1 MFKPS
6 IKSPLR
12 HLLIGFLVCTL
23 LLGGAGISLVES
35 PAGAGSVD
43 DAKRKVGQIA
53 DQLEAAEEEVDRLS
67 EELAIAVENKRQLEV
82 EIVSTE
88 VEIAAKQTE
97 LGGVQGQMSDLA
109 IEAFVGG
116 GRGGSISGLL
126 APGGGPNESV
136 QRQYLTEIALNVGL
150 ASSDQLDALISDLDD
165 LQGRLERDRAGAE
178 DLAARITRDEVTTE
192 NEIDKLVALNTKAE
206 RELGQAISAERARR
220 AAAAA
225 AAARA
230 DAERITG
237 GRDNGGGGGG
247 GGGNGGGGGGNGG
260 GGSNPEPFDPGS
272 VPPSSSRGAIAVAA
286 AKSQI
291 GVRYIKY
298 MSREGVGFDCSGLTG
313 WAWGKAGVSIPHQSR
328 QQFNTTAHVPIAYIE
343 PGDLIYFYSP
353 ITHVGI
359 YIGGGMMVD
368 APGPGRFVRLAAV
381 TFSKVVGVSRPG

>member
-150 ASSDQLDALISDLDD
+150 ASSDQLDALITDLDD
-165 LQGRLERDRAGAE
+165 LQGRLERDRSDAE
-178 DLAARITRDEVTTE
+178 DLAARITQDEVTTQ
-192 NEIDKLVALNTKAE
+192 NEIDKLFALSAKAE
-206 RELGQAISAERARR
+206 RELGQALSAERARR

-225 AAARA
+225 AAARE

-237 GRDNGGGGGG
+237 GR
-247 GGGNGGGGGGNGG
+247 GNGG

-313 WAWGKAGVSIPHQSR
+313 WAWEQAGVSIPHQSR
-328 QQFNTTAHVPIAYIE
+328 QQFNTTARVPIAYIE

-368 APGPGRFVRLAAV
+368 APGPGRFVRYAAV
-381 TFSKVVGVSRPG
+381 TFSKVTGVSRPG

>member
-1 MFKPS
+1 MMFKPS

-150 ASSDQLDALISDLDD
+150 ASSDQLDALITDLDD
-165 LQGRLERDRAGAE
+165 LQGRLERDRSDAE
-178 DLAARITRDEVTTE
+178 DLAARITQDEVTTQ
-192 NEIDKLVALNTKAE
+192 NEIDKLFALSAKAE
-206 RELGQAISAERARR
+206 RELGQALSAERARR

-225 AAARA
+225 AAAREDA
-230 DAERITG
+230 DRIT
-237 GRDNGGGGGG
+237 
-247 GGGNGGGGGGNGG
+247 GGGGNGG

-313 WAWGKAGVSIPHQSR
+313 WAWEQAGVSIPHQSR
-328 QQFNTTAHVPIAYIE
+328 QQFNTTARVPIAYIE

-359 YIGGGMMVD
+359 YVGGGMMVD

>member
-150 ASSDQLDALISDLDD
+150 ASSDQLDALITDLDD
-165 LQGRLERDRAGAE
+165 LQGRLERDRADAE
-178 DLAARITRDEVTTE
+178 DLAARITQDEVTTQ
-192 NEIDKLVALNTKAE
+192 NEIDKLVDLNAKAE
-206 RELGQAISAERARR
+206 RELGQALSAERARR

-225 AAARA
+225 AAAREE
-230 DAERITG
+230 AERITG
-237 GRDNGGGGGG
+237 GN
-247 GGGNGGGGGGNGG
+247 GGGGNGG

-298 MSREGVGFDCSGLTG
+298 MSREGVGFDCSGLTA
-313 WAWGKAGVSIPHQSR
+313 WAWEQAGISIPHQSR
-328 QQFNTTAHVPIAYIE
+328 QQFNTTAHVPIKYIE

-359 YIGGGMMVD
+359 YVGGGMMVD

-381 TFSKVVGVSRPG
+381 TFSKVTGVSRPG

>member
-43 DAKRKVGQIA
+43 DAKRKVSQIA
-53 DQLEAAEEEVDRLS
+53 DQLDAAEEEVDRLS

-82 EIVSTE
+82 EIASTE

-150 ASSDQLDALISDLDD
+150 ASSDQLDALITDLDD
-165 LQGRLERDRAGAE
+165 LQGRLERDRSDAE
-178 DLAARITRDEVTTE
+178 DLAARITQDEVTTQ
-192 NEIDKLVALNTKAE
+192 NEIDKLFALNAKAE
-206 RELGQAISAERARR
+206 RELGQAISVERARR

-230 DAERITG
+230 EAERITG
-237 GRDNGGGGGG
+237 GGN
-247 GGGNGGGGGGNGG
+247 GNGGSGNSGGSGNGGGG

-313 WAWGKAGVSIPHQSR
+313 WAWEQAGVSIPHQSR

-368 APGPGRFVRLAAV
+368 APGPGRFVRYAAV

>member
-12 HLLIGFLVCTL
+12 HLLTGFLVCTL

-150 ASSDQLDALISDLDD
+150 ASSDQLDALITDLDD
-165 LQGRLERDRAGAE
+165 LQGRLERDRADAE
-178 DLAARITRDEVTTE
+178 ALAARITQDEVSTQ
-192 NEIDKLVALNTKAE
+192 NEIDKLFALSAKAE
-206 RELGQAISAERARR
+206 RELGQALSAERARR

-225 AAARA
+225 AAAREE
-230 DAERITG
+230 AERITG
-237 GRDNGGGGGG
+237 GN
-247 GGGNGGGGGGNGG
+247 GGGGNGG

-298 MSREGVGFDCSGLTG
+298 MSREGVGFDCSGLTA
-313 WAWGKAGVSIPHQSR
+313 WAWEQAGISIPHQSR
-328 QQFNTTAHVPIAYIE
+328 QQFNTTAHVPIKYIE

-359 YIGGGMMVD
+359 YVGGGMMVD

-381 TFSKVVGVSRPG
+381 TFSKVTGVSRPG

>member
-35 PAGAGSVD
+35 PASAGSVD
-43 DAKRKVGQIA
+43 DAKRKVSQIA

-150 ASSDQLDALISDLDD
+150 ASSDQLDALITDLDD
-165 LQGRLERDRAGAE
+165 LQGRLERDRSDAE
-178 DLAARITRDEVTTE
+178 DLAARITQDEVTTQ
-192 NEIDKLVALNTKAE
+192 NEIDKLFALNAKAE

-225 AAARA
+225 AAARE

-237 GRDNGGGGGG
+237 GRGDGGGS
-247 GGGNGGGGGGNGG
+247 GNG

-286 AKSQI
+286 AKSQV

-298 MSREGVGFDCSGLTG
+298 MSREGVGFDCSGLTA
-313 WAWGKAGVSIPHQSR
+313 WAWEQAGVSIPHQSR
-328 QQFNTTAHVPIAYIE
+328 QQFNTTARVPIAYIE

-368 APGPGRFVRLAAV
+368 APGPGRFVRYAAV

>member
-12 HLLIGFLVCTL
+12 HLLTGFLVCTL
-23 LLGGAGISLVES
+23 LLGGMGSSLVAS

-150 ASSDQLDALISDLDD
+150 ANSDQLDALITDLDD
-165 LQGRLERDRAGAE
+165 LQGRLERDRADAE
-178 DLAARITRDEVTTE
+178 DLAARITQDEVTTQ
-192 NEIDKLVALNTKAE
+192 NEIDKLFALSAKAE
-206 RELGQAISAERARR
+206 RELGQALSAERARR

-225 AAARA
+225 AAARE

-237 GRDNGGGGGG
+237 GRGDGGGS
-247 GGGNGGGGGGNGG
+247 GNGGG

-286 AKSQI
+286 AKSQV

-298 MSREGVGFDCSGLTG
+298 MSREGVGFDCSGLTA
-313 WAWGKAGVSIPHQSR
+313 WAWEQAGISIPHQSR
-328 QQFNTTAHVPIAYIE
+328 QQFNTTARVPIAYIE

-368 APGPGRFVRLAAV
+368 APGPGRFVRYAAV

>member
-6 IKSPLR
+6 IKSSLR
-12 HLLIGFLVCTL
+12 HLLVGFLVCTL
-23 LLGGAGISLVES
+23 LVGGAGISLVES
-35 PAGAGSVD
+35 PANAGSVD
-43 DAKRKVGQIA
+43 DAKRKVSQIA

-82 EIVSTE
+82 EIATTE

-97 LGGVQGQMSDLA
+97 LGGVQGQMSNLA

-165 LQGRLERDRAGAE
+165 LQGRLERDRSDAE
-178 DLAARITRDEVTTE
+178 DLAARITQDEVTTQ
-192 NEIDKLVALNTKAE
+192 NEIDKLVALNAKAE
-206 RELGQAISAERARR
+206 RELGQALSAERGRR

-230 DAERITG
+230 EADRITG
-237 GRDNGGGGGG
+237 GNG
-247 GGGNGGGGGGNGG
+247 GGGNGGSGNSGNGG
-260 GGSNPEPFDPGS
+260 GGSNLEPFDPGS

-298 MSREGVGFDCSGLTG
+298 MSREGVGFDCSGLTA
-313 WAWGKAGVSIPHQSR
+313 WAWDQAGVSIPHQSR